1 MVLSN
6 LGLLHKCLSMPNPAL
21 NHKLNTIHPVIA
33 PVNSCIFLIFSHYTV
48 ILSQFVHL
56 TQLWYMSFLFTI
68 LHYSYHFAKFL
79 ASLNLWLYSV
89 CTILYSAPYC
99 YFPSLG
105 KNCLSIFLI
114 HTALSH
120 SFVIYPLLSIINWL
134 CPPPFFCSTTQVRYI
149 FSVTVPC
156 FF

>member
-79 ASLNLWLYSV
+79 ASLTLWLYSV

-105 KNCLSIFLI
+105 NLSQQNLI
-114 HTALSH
+114 SHSPLSP
-120 SFVIYPLLSIINWL
+120 SFVIYPLLPILN
-134 CPPPFFCSTTQVRYI
+134 
-149 FSVTVPC
+149 
-156 FF
+156 